1 MIAGGGNLFTV
12 DYLITVGVFA
22 LFTFSLILWRIGHNL
37 VTKEKCSKLKQSVQ
51 IISAFLLLIVFFTF
65 FFMASAFEKTTNFRV
80 VQVIT
85 LLLLV
90 IQNFLP
96 LIFFGI
102 IFLVLH
108 FWIGIYMDIFKMSTG
123 SIFTKYTRIL
133 FSVVSIPLIVLAI
146 LNVVSLKRVFMFK
159 TRQKIDL
166 AVFLLPTVIALALS
180 SFILCYSVFLL
191 YKLYDKQF
199 KKKMFKYLIFRFIF
213 VSFSIFLSCIL
224 NLVNRYMFNFLL
236 PFEFHLVFL
245 LIICFEICFLI
256 YFDFKFLHLRSIE
269 NGLVVAYCKITG
281 REYFDAGVATGG
293 NVCSSSTQ
301 NCESSGENINGSGE
315 INKEIFQTKRQNSC
329 DIISHDG
336 KQLNEKT
343 KSKFKLKLNNTP
355 NPSPRSTVTI
365 NQPTDIQ
372 MEPIQRTDSFEND
385 LHALDILHFNKNN
398 KQYTKTDEDDD
409 DEENDE
415 DGANT
420 MKVIPTSIQKQSQP
434 QQQVTIIQPIID
446 EASFNTLNKQSYTNT
461 CSVFNKDD
469 DFTPSDT
476 SDSNNSISINNS
488 LPINYLNEII
498 EFDQESM
505 VHNHLDDEV

>member
-12 DYLITVGVFA
+12 EYLITVGVFA
-22 LFTFSLILWRIGHNL
+22 LFTFSLILWRIAHNII
-37 VTKEKCSKLKQSVQ
+37 VKSKCSKLKKSVE

-65 FFMASAFEKTTNFRV
+65 FFIASSFEKTTNFRV

-133 FSVVSIPLIVLAI
+133 FSLVSIPLIVLAI

-166 AVFLLPTVIALALS
+166 AVFLLPTLIALALS
-180 SFILCYSVFLL
+180 SFILCYSIFLL
-191 YKLYDKQF
+191 IKLYDKQF

-224 NLVNRYMFNFLL
+224 NIVNRYMYNFLL

-245 LIICFEICFLI
+245 LIICFEICFII

-281 REYFDAGVATGG
+281 HEYFDAAIEAG
-293 NVCSSSTQ
+293 NVCSSTTQ
-301 NCESSGENINGSGE
+301 NGESRGENINGE
-315 INKEIFQTKRQNSC
+315 INKEIIQTKRQNST
-329 DIISHDG
+329 DIISNGG
-336 KQLNEKT
+336 KQFNEKT
-343 KSKFKLKLNNTP
+343 KSKLKLKLNKTP
-355 NPSPRSTVTI
+355 VSSPRSTVTI
-365 NQPTDIQ
+365 NQPPNETQ

-398 KQYTKTDEDDD
+398 KQYTKTD
-409 DEENDE
+409 DEED

-420 MKVIPTSIQKQSQP
+420 LKVIPTTFINDQKQQ
-434 QQQVTIIQPIID
+434 QLQQVSIIQPIID
-446 EASFNTLNKQSYTNT
+446 EASFNALNKQSYTNT

-498 EFDQESM
+498 EIDQESM
-505 VHNHLDDEV
+505 VHNHLDDEM